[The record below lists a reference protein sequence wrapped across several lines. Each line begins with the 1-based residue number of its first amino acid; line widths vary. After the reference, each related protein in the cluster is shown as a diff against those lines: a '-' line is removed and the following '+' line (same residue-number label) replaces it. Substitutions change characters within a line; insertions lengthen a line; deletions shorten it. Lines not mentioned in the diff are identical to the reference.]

1 MHLLILGGLSSGS
14 YEALFNQP
22 DISPSKRR
30 LIYLLN
36 RNNAAH
42 FPISQNDVT
51 LTSILPSSFQLPV
64 ALHTSTQHS
73 STPGIN
79 LSKLQA
85 FKATST
91 PKHHNT
97 KISPICPRN
106 TASNQ
111 LHTRAPS
118 RAWTAARRPTPSQR
132 TRTPLAP
139 LSTAHHN
146 SQARPLRTRRCTYLR
161 LVMRELRMEERERG
175 LRM

>member
-1 MHLLILGGLSSGS
+1 MRMHLLILGGLSSGS

-42 FPISQNDVT
+42 FPIPQNDVT

-79 LSKLQA
+79 PL
-85 FKATST
+85 KATS
-91 PKHHNT
+91 
-97 KISPICPRN
+97 IQS
-106 TASNQ
+106 
-111 LHTRAPS
+111 
-118 RAWTAARRPTPSQR
+118 
-132 TRTPLAP
+132 
-139 LSTAHHN
+139 
-146 SQARPLRTRRCTYLR
+146 
-161 LVMRELRMEERERG
+161 
-175 LRM
+175 